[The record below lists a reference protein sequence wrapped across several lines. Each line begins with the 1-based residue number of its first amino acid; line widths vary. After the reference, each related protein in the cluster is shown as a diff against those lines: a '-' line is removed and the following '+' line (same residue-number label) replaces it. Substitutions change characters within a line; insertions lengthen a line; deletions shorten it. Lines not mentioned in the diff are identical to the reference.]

1 VGGDKAATKEVV
13 LQNATLA
20 RVSAM
25 HVVRESGHKSGH
37 KNGHKRSAAS
47 RGAEERA
54 CAHQ

>member
-1 VGGDKAATKEVV
+1 MGGDKAATKEVV